1 MAIQYASYQ
10 PIKEKSFYETFL
22 ESRQLAIKRQQLK
35 MQQDIQMDEYA
46 ASIMRDP
53 NFTKDSPYNPY
64 INQKLQ
70 ETLADARTK
79 YQTGELNAATFKS
92 YVANNIGKINLWVQN
107 ADQLMKS
114 IDEGVSYYK
123 TKGADVT
130 SIKSRAARM
139 AFMKED
145 GTWRTGDEI
154 SQMMQEN
161 KFSNIVNDVVSST
174 PELAFHDTK
183 AIDDWLSTVK
193 TSKEKIRKRSGVVTG
208 GQKGRA
214 GTTTTVTGVAD
225 YYPMWQDVERD
236 SDGVPSGVR
245 QKLIPAEQL
254 KSNDAV
260 WLSAV
265 AAVKQQKLATGDV
278 DDNGD
283 VKVNDY
289 DVVNYVTNYANQK
302 RPYNFTE
309 EEEKQKTNITY
320 RTTVKTG
327 DESGVDYNIFNATF
341 QGKLPEDRFF
351 TGAGNTYTL
360 RPEFT
365 KKLKISE
372 VAGYGGQNIPVYA
385 KSISIDKAN
394 KSLTVTDQGNNSV
407 TYTAGSPGYA
417 SFMTQIDMNNSWLQ
431 GAGSSQPELNPKR
444 SGFKTNF

>member
-1 MAIQYASYQ
+1 
-10 PIKEKSFYETFL
+10 
-22 ESRQLAIKRQQLK
+22 
-35 MQQDIQMDEYA
+35 
-46 ASIMRDP
+46 
-53 NFTKDSPYNPY
+53 
-64 INQKLQ
+64 
-70 ETLADARTK
+70 
-79 YQTGELNAATFKS
+79 
-92 YVANNIGKINLWVQN
+92 
-107 ADQLMKS
+107 MKS

-283 VKVNDY
+283 VL
-289 DVVNYVTNYANQK
+289 
-302 RPYNFTE
+302 R
-309 EEEKQKTNITY
+309 
-320 RTTVKTG
+320 
-327 DESGVDYNIFNATF
+327 
-341 QGKLPEDRFF
+341 RF
-351 TGAGNTYTL
+351 
-360 RPEFT
+360 
-365 KKLKISE
+365 
-372 VAGYGGQNIPVYA
+372 
-385 KSISIDKAN
+385 
-394 KSLTVTDQGNNSV
+394 
-407 TYTAGSPGYA
+407 
-417 SFMTQIDMNNSWLQ
+417 
-431 GAGSSQPELNPKR
+431 
-444 SGFKTNF
+444 